1 MSINK
6 SCIFE
11 RTCHSNRNHWITKTF
26 FRHCLA
32 NSECLGMT
40 LTGGKYTLY
49 KSSKVTEKAGSVS
62 WIRNGDILT
71 SDNYHWDKQSGKTL
85 TGYYDATTY
94 TTLAKATKAC
104 AAATSCKGV
113 TKEGTKKY
121 RTNTGS
127 TFSTNNARTAYK
139 QGDYYVVHDNY
150 YFTKKAGLKLTSIQT
165 KKAYTSESA
174 AGKACVKAHATCTG
188 FVLKSKKYYLTK
200 GWVLRT
206 DNDYTAF
213 VRNHA

>member
-1 MSINK
+1 MFLI
-6 SCIFE
+6 E
-11 RTCHSNRNHWITKTF
+11 SNR
-26 FRHCLA
+26 
-32 NSECLGMT
+32 
-40 LTGGKYTLY
+40 
-49 KSSKVTEKAGSVS
+49 SST
-62 WIRNGDILT
+62 
-71 SDNYHWDKQSGKTL
+71 GKTL
-85 TGYYDATTY
+85 TGYYDATVY

-104 AAATSCKGV
+104 AAASSCKGV

-139 QGDYYVVHDNY
+139 QGDPFVLHNHY
-150 YFTKKAGLKLTSIQT
+150 YFSKIVGSKLTDIQT
-165 KKAYTSESA
+165 KKAYTKEA
-174 AGKACVKAHATCTG
+174 DAGKACAKAHATCSG

-200 GWVLRT
+200 GWMLRT